1 MEETLTQT
9 GEPRR
14 DSILS
19 LARQLLGGVVQLVRL
34 EVTHGRQELGQM
46 LAETRGGLILI
57 GIAVGL
63 LVAALIS
70 LVTFVIL
77 AIAALSGLPGWL
89 VALLVFIVLSA
100 VAALLGYGG
109 VRRIRIG
116 PPEETIASVKEDVA
130 WARRLL
136 RRE

>member
-1 MEETLTQT
+1 LTQT
-9 GEPRR
+9 DGPRR
-14 DSILS
+14 ESILG
-19 LARQLLGGVVQLVRL
+19 LTRQLLGGVVQLVRL
-34 EVTHGRQELGQM
+34 EVTHARQELGEM

-57 GIAVGL
+57 GIAAGL

-77 AIAALSGLPGWL
+77 AIAALTGLPGWL
-89 VALLVFIVLSA
+89 MALLVFIVLA
-100 VAALLGYGG
+100 AIAALLAYMG